1 LATPRPKRGLGMR
14 NIKRFIPLFV
24 SIMLVLAVGLVGFVQ
39 SARAN
44 STAQQI
50 RRDDRIAHQDTLAG
64 LANQYVQ
71 FAFKDAYDFAS
82 TRRLSLNPGDPADTA
97 QIKQYVH
104 QSALVNYGGALVALN
119 GTPLNAYVDGPSLP
133 PPTDPGYTPLREALL
148 LGKPGLSTVMH
159 SGGVPMI
166 ALGVPVVSDGQTR
179 AVFIGYFRADKN
191 NLQTYNERLRY
202 GNTGRSYLID
212 SDGNIIAS
220 SVASLVG
227 TRFSVAPILAAV
239 ALGHRFVEY
248 KDGRVPMVASAS
260 PIGLGGWTAITTQTS
275 AEFFG
280 PIRSGGLH
288 VALALIGLLVVA
300 AAALFVMNHK
310 RQMALAKAY
319 EYKGQLLANT
329 THELKTPLTAIR
341 GAAVTLGM
349 RWRTM
354 SAEQVDQFLGIIHRR
369 CDGLSKLIERILLGA
384 RLEAGREVAVNPA
397 PTDILGALR
406 AITSEFKDVSPKHP
420 VLLAGPEDVWINADP
435 EALDQILGLLLENA
449 IKYSPDGGEVRVAAV
464 DGPKTV
470 SISISDH
477 GVGMSAE
484 DREHIFEPYFRA
496 ARGDSNRFGGV
507 GLGLSIVRHLVE
519 RSGGTIT
526 VESSPGEGST
536 FTVTL
541 PKIASP
547 MSPAMTLEGA
557 GR

>member
-1 LATPRPKRGLGMR
+1 MR
-14 NIKRFIPLFV
+14 AIKRFIPLVV
-24 SIMLVLAVGLVGFVQ
+24 SIAVVVAVAGVGLFQ

-44 STAQQI
+44 HTAQQI
-50 RRDDRIAHQDTLAG
+50 RRDDRVSEEATLAG
-64 LANQYVQ
+64 LTNQFIQ
-71 FAFKDAYDFAS
+71 FALKDAYDFAS
-82 TRRLSLNPGDPADTA
+82 VEPLSLKPGDPKDLGL
-97 QIKQYVH
+97 IKAYVKR
-104 QSALVNYGGALVALN
+104 SALLNYGGAMVDLR
-119 GTPLNAYVDGPSLP
+119 GSPINAFVDGPGLP
-133 PPTDPGYTPLREALL
+133 AATDPGYGPLRAALL
-148 LGKPGLSTVMH
+148 AGKPGVSTVMKTN
-159 SGGVPMI
+159 
-166 ALGVPVVSDGQTR
+166 GVPVVALAVPVQQGGVTR
-179 AVFIGYFRADKN
+179 AIYIGYFRADRN
-191 NLQTYNERLRY
+191 PLETYNERLHY
-202 GNTGRSYLID
+202 GKTGKAILLD
-212 SDGNIIAS
+212 ATGTIIAS
-220 SVASLVG
+220 TNVAEVG
-227 TRFSVAPILAAV
+227 TTFGDP
-239 ALGHRFVEY
+239 ALLGKLESGQKGFTDYRDHGVRMVVSY
-248 KDGRVPMVASAS
+248 VPDG
-260 PIGLGGWTAITTQTS
+260 IGGLVSITTQTA

-369 CDGLSKLIERILLGA
+369 CDGLNKLIDRILLGA
-384 RLEAGREVAVNPA
+384 RLEAGREVALNPV
-397 PTDILGALR
+397 PVDMLGSLR

-420 VLLAGPEDVWINADP
+420 VLLVAADDVWVNADP
-435 EALDQILGLLLENA
+435 EALDQVFGLLLENA
-449 IKYSPDGGEVRVAAV
+449 IKYSPEGGEVRVAAI
-464 DGPKTV
+464 DGPHSVAV
-470 SISISDH
+470 SVSDH
-477 GVGMSAE
+477 GGGMSAD

-496 ARGDSNRFGGV
+496 ARGDATRFGGV

-526 VESSPGEGST
+526 VESAPGQGST
-536 FTVTL
+536 FTITL

-547 MSPAMTLEGA
+547 MSPALSLEGA